1 MGASPPSELHEGLTT
16 VTRGTVL
23 VIVSTLCLV
32 LFNFLSRVLLVDH
45 PSSDWNSF
53 SYVLALAGMVS
64 AVGTLGLPNAVARGL
79 PYAPTDAE
87 RRTIVR
93 SSLLITVGAA
103 AAIAVGLWVTG
114 PFVAA
119 RLHVAHLAIGL
130 EFFGVATGASVI
142 AGLLAAIFQ
151 GYSDVVPNALFVQI
165 LNPGLFLAF
174 LAVAL
179 LAPSGTISYTTAL
192 LAYVL
197 ASVATLGGLVAY
209 AIRRLPRL
217 LPAGP
222 GAPGAEGRLLR
233 FAAPLFVAGAMLSIS
248 GYGDTFVLG
257 LYAPLAVGNY
267 TASLILARLIAIGI
281 NAAAFI
287 FLPVA
292 TVFLRRDNGRA
303 IRLTYATVTKWLILL
318 SMPLFLLFV
327 FLPARSLQFVYA
339 SHFPPVVL
347 PLQITVAGAF
357 GATVLGPGSTAQIAF
372 GRVRLLAINSAAAG
386 IADLGLA
393 FALVPSH
400 GAVGAAIAWSAST
413 FLYASLCLVE
423 LAVLDGVHPFGRDF
437 LLPLGLT
444 TIPFAALLV
453 ALNDRVPEW
462 TLPPIG
468 LLAAAAFVAS
478 VILTRS
484 VDEGERLLLGAVER
498 ILGRRVPFVRR
509 LGRWSRSR

>member
-1 MGASPPSELHEGLTT
+1 MGAPPANELHDGLTT
-16 VTRGTVL
+16 VTRGTIL

-32 LFNFLSRVLLVDH
+32 LFNFLSRVLLVDN
-45 PSSDWNSF
+45 PASDWNSF
-53 SYVLALAGMVS
+53 SYVLALTGMVS

-93 SSLLITVGAA
+93 SSLAITVGAA
-103 AAIAVGLWVTG
+103 AVIAVGLWAAG
-114 PFVAA
+114 PFFA
-119 RLHVAHLAIGL
+119 RSLHVAHLAIGL
-130 EFFGVATGASVI
+130 EFFGVATAASIV
-142 AGLLAAIFQ
+142 AGLLAAVFQ
-151 GYSDVVPNALFVQI
+151 GYADVVPNALFVQV

-174 LAVAL
+174 LGVAIL
-179 LAPSGTISYTTAL
+179 WPSVGLTYSTAL

-197 ASVATLGGLVAY
+197 ASVVTLAALVGY
-209 AIRRLPRL
+209 ALRQLPRRLPS
-217 LPAGP
+217 GP

-233 FAAPLFVAGAMLSIS
+233 FAAPLFVAGAFLSVS
-248 GYGDTFVLG
+248 GYGDTFILG

-292 TVFLRRDNGRA
+292 TGFLRRENPRA
-303 IRLTYATVTKWLILL
+303 IQLTYATVTKWLILL

-339 SHFPPVVL
+339 GHYPPVVL

-357 GATVLGPGSTAQIAF
+357 GATVLGPGATAQIAF

-386 IADLGLA
+386 IADVTIAL
-393 FALVPSH
+393 ALVPSH
-400 GAVGAAIAWSAST
+400 GAVGAAIAWSSST
-413 FLYASLCLVE
+413 LLYAALCLIE
-423 LAVLDGVHPFGRDF
+423 LALLDRVHPFGRDF

-444 TIPFAALLV
+444 AVPCAAVLL
-453 ALNDRVPEW
+453 LLRDRVPEW

-468 LLAAAAFVAS
+468 LAAAGLFVVW
-478 VILTRS
+478 VIATRS

-498 ILGRRVPFVRR
+498 ILGRKVPFVRR
-509 LGRWSRSR
+509 LGRWSRAR

>member
-1 MGASPPSELHEGLTT
+1 MGAPPANELHEGLTT

-32 LFNFLSRVLLVDH
+32 LFNFLSRVLLVDN

-93 SSLLITVGAA
+93 SSIAITLGAA
-103 AAIAVGLWVTG
+103 AAIAAGLWLAG
-114 PFVAA
+114 PYFA
-119 RLHVAHLAIGL
+119 RSLHVDHLAIGL
-130 EFFGVATGASVI
+130 EFFGVATAASIV

-151 GYSDVVPNALFVQI
+151 GYADVVPNALFVQV
-165 LNPGLFLAF
+165 LNPGLFLTF
-174 LAVAL
+174 LGVAVL
-179 LAPSGTISYTTAL
+179 LPSSGLTYTTAL

-197 ASVATLGGLVAY
+197 ASGVTLVALVGY
-209 AIRRLPRL
+209 TLWKLPRH
-217 LPAGP
+217 LPSGP
-222 GAPGAEGRLLR
+222 GAPGAEGRLFR
-233 FAAPLFVAGAMLSIS
+233 FAAPLFVAGAFLSVS

-257 LYAPLAVGNY
+257 LYSPLAVGNY

-292 TVFLRRDNGRA
+292 TGFLRRDNRPA
-303 IRLTYATVTKWLILL
+303 IRLTYATVTKWMILL

-327 FLPARSLQFVYA
+327 FLPVRSLEFVYA
-339 SHFPPVVL
+339 GHYPPVVL

-357 GATVLGPGSTAQIAF
+357 GATVLGPGATAQIAF
-372 GRVRLLAINSAAAG
+372 GRVRLLAINSAVVGVADVA
-386 IADLGLA
+386 IALL
-393 FALVPSH
+393 LVPTH
-400 GAVGAAIAWSAST
+400 GAVGAAVAWGVST
-413 FLYASLCLVE
+413 LLYAALCLTE

-437 LLPLGLT
+437 ILPLGLT
-444 TIPFAALLV
+444 AVPFATLLF
-453 ALNDRVPEW
+453 ALNERVPEW
-462 TLPPIG
+462 SLPPLG
-468 LLAAAAFVAS
+468 LLAAGLFV
-478 VILTRS
+478 VCVVLTRS

-498 ILGRRVPFVRR
+498 ILGRKVPFVRR